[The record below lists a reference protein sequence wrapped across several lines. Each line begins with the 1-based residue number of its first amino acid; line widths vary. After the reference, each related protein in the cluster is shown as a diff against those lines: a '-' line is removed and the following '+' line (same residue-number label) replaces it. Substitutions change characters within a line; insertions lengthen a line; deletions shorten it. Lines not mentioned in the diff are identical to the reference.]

1 MRGPG
6 TLVFN
11 AGLSRLFPVRE
22 RQTVELRAEAQNALN
37 RTNFAD
43 PSGTLNSNT
52 FGRIQASGPARI
64 MQFALKYTF

>member
-1 MRGPG
+1 
-6 TLVFN
+6 VFN
-11 AGLSRLFPVRE
+11 AGLSRLFPIRE

-52 FGRIQASGPARI
+52 FGRIQAAGPARI